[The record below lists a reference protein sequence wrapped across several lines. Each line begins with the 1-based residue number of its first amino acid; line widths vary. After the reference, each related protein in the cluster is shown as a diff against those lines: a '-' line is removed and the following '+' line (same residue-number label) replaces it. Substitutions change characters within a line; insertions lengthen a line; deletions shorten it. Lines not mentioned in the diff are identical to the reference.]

1 LNDAKKGF
9 DDAEKFLTEV
19 QSRSGSAHGSLWW
32 IEQDLQEARKYI
44 PQKRGGVAKTG

>member
-1 LNDAKKGF
+1 LNDAQKSF

-32 IEQDLQEARKYI
+32 IETELQEARKYM
-44 PQKRGGVAKTG
+44 PQKKGGLTK